1 MNKIIVMVGA
11 PGSGKST
18 WIEKYNR
25 SHPHVSVLSSDALR
39 AVYGRDENDQ
49 SVSGKVFQYMEA
61 EADSL
66 VRNGNT
72 VLIDATNM
80 HRKARKPWVDLAKK
94 YGVVLEAYV
103 FIVDKDILI
112 ERNKKRG
119 AEGGRDVPA
128 DVIERMLNNYVTP
141 SREEGFDIVHF
152 VK

>member
-18 WIEKYNR
+18 WVKKYNL
-25 SHPHVSVLSSDALR
+25 SHPYVTILSSDALR
-39 AVYGRDENDQ
+39 AVFGKDENDQ
-49 SVSGKVFQYMEA
+49 TVSAKVFQYMEI

-103 FIVDKDILI
+103 FIVDKDVLI

-119 AEGGRDVPA
+119 AAGGRDVPA
-128 DVIERMLNNYVTP
+128 DVIERMLNNYVAP
-141 SREEGFDIVHF
+141 SREEGFDDVHF

>member
-18 WIEKYNR
+18 WVKKYNLP
-25 SHPHVSVLSSDALR
+25 HPCVTILSSDALR
-39 AVYGRDENDQ
+39 AVFGKDENDQ
-49 SVSGKVFQYMEA
+49 TVSAKVFQYMEI

-119 AEGGRDVPA
+119 AAGGRDVPA
-128 DVIERMLNNYVTP
+128 DVIDRMLTNYVAP
-141 SREEGFDIVHF
+141 SQEEGFDAVHY
-152 VK
+152 V